1 MVLFVVLLAHLFAPD
16 SAQATTIRKLSL
28 DELISSANDIVV
40 GKCEKKET
48 AWIEKRI
55 FTIST
60 IAVSH
65 GAKGDAAGG
74 QKIKVYTLGG
84 SVKEPLPVTMH
95 VPGAETMAV
104 GEDMLLFLER
114 FGDKKQFRRVV
125 GMSQGKLPVADDSK
139 TGQKAVGFEL
149 PVKGVRWVD
158 KNGKAVAPDT
168 AGAQEEPAPEGSL
181 EGFLGRIHKIKAEQE
196 KRKQAGGTKGAGP

>member
-1 MVLFVVLLAHLFAPD
+1 VLTAALLIPV
-16 SAQATTIRKLSL
+16 SATATTIRKLSL
-28 DELISSANDIVV
+28 DELISSADDIAV
-40 GKCEKKET
+40 GRCEKKET
-48 AWIEKRI
+48 IWIERRI

-74 QKIKVYTLGG
+74 QKIQVHTLGG

-104 GEDMLLFLER
+104 GEEMLLFLER

-125 GMSQGKLPVADDSK
+125 GMSQGKLPISDEPK
-139 TGQKAVGFEL
+139 TKQKAVHFEL
-149 PVKGVRWVD
+149 PVKGVKWVD
-158 KNGKAVAPDT
+158 KSGKAVAPD
-168 AGAQEEPAPEGSL
+168 APDAQEEPTPEGSL
-181 EGFLGRIHKIKAEQE
+181 EGFLGRIGKIRAEQE
-196 KRKQAGGTKGAGP
+196 KQKQPGGAKGGGP